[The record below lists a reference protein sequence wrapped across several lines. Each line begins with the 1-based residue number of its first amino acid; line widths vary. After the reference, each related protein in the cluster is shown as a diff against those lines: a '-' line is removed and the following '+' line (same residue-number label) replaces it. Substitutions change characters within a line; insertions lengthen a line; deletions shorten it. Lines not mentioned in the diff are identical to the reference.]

1 MPSTELNSETSE
13 KPFPSRKLESLDD
26 IPREIADHRIHAEF
40 GDLIASEKSE
50 IVREKPDVLEKPDE
64 FAESAKKIGLQNTE
78 GVLGYST
85 KLEEPAHILKGDVG
99 TEIAT
104 LIHEDLHRLTH
115 PETMRE
121 MTSTESRGRLY
132 EGITEH
138 LTEKASAGLHGF
150 RPGEVYQD
158 EVHHA
163 EDVIGETGEQNLRDY
178 FFKHEISDEMQ
189 KAIERLSGTEPK
201 K

>member
-26 IPREIADHRIHAEF
+26 IPREIADRRIHAVF

-50 IVREKPDVLEKPDE
+50 IVREKPDVLEKSEE
-64 FAESAKKIGLQNTE
+64 FVESAKKIGLQNTE

-163 EDVIGETGEQNLRDY
+163 EDVIGEIGEQNLRDY
-178 FFKHEISDEMQ
+178 FFKHEFSDDIQ
-189 KAIERLSGTEPK
+189 KAIERLSGTELK
-201 K
+201 T